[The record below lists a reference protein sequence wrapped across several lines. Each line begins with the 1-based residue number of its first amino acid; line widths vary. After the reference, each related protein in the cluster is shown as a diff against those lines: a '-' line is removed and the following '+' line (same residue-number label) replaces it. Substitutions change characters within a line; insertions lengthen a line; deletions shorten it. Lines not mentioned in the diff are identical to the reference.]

1 MQQSRWQYRN
11 KTGLA
16 VAIGMIVSLA
26 ACGGS
31 DEASAP
37 EQAQTPLV
45 FPALKA
51 VPTCSSL
58 QGTIIP
64 ASAIGIKSGEAQ
76 VTSATLVAATGPKA
90 GTTPAG
96 LARTDVAIP
105 EYCKVVGVIRPI
117 DPSAP
122 NITFQA
128 NLPSEWNQKAVQL
141 GGSGVNGSIPG
152 ALNSHYNAPESQ
164 PAGVGAP
171 IARGYV
177 EMGSDSGHQGGRFDA
192 PTWTLNKES
201 VTNMAH
207 EQMKKTRDVTVA
219 LTKLYY
225 GSVPK
230 LVYYMGSSQGGR
242 EALIVSQKYP
252 NDYDAIFAQV
262 PLAGYTSMT
271 INPTLLAQAQTG
283 DGWIPPAKV
292 ALIGNEVLRQC
303 DNLDGVA
310 DGVVNNYPKCNAI
323 FSDPPADSTVWSK
336 IRCASGTDEGNAC
349 LSDPQIATLN
359 KMHSF
364 TSYKSLANGDTGF
377 AGWPVGGE
385 IRQLVGLS
393 EAVWINEA
401 TKPDATYNGAF
412 GGSWWRG
419 VITGDINFP
428 ALTWDESKFSTQML
442 QTSQLYDPS
451 NPDISAFCNRGGKLI
466 MKHHPGGDFT
476 SNARELMRHYDKM
489 SNAMGKQKV
498 DSCTRLYIAPG
509 LGHSLSNNVLQK
521 GAYGDVIPHQID
533 MLQVL
538 DDWATKKNAPA
549 DSLMQETRDLT
560 APYAVTA
567 TRPMCRY
574 PAYPR
579 FTGGDQLL
587 GTNYVCS
594 TD

>member
-1 MQQSRWQYRN
+1 MQKLRWRDRN
-11 KTGLA
+11 KIGLIA
-16 VAIGMIVSLA
+16 MILPLA
-26 ACGGS
+26 ACGGGGGES
-31 DEASAP
+31 TQ
-37 EQAQTPLV
+37 EQDSLAFAQ
-45 FPALKA
+45 LKA
-51 VPTCSSL
+51 VPACSSL

-64 ASAIGIKSGEAQ
+64 ANSIGIKSGEAQ
-76 VTSATLVAATGPKA
+76 VTSATLIMATKQQA
-90 GTTPAG
+90 GKTPAG
-96 LARTDVAIP
+96 LDRTDVAVP
-105 EYCKVVGVIRPI
+105 EYCKVVGIIKPI
-117 DPSAP
+117 DPRAP

-128 NLPSEWNQKAVQL
+128 NLPTQWNQKAVQL

-152 ALNSHYNAPESQ
+152 ALNSHYNAPEGQ

-177 EMGSDSGHQGGRFDA
+177 EMGSDSGHQGGRADA

-201 VTNMAH
+201 VANMAH

-219 LTKLYY
+219 LTKIYY
-225 GSVPK
+225 GSIPK

-271 INPTLLAQAQTG
+271 LNSTELAKIQTG
-283 DGWIPPAKV
+283 EGWIPPAKV
-292 ALIGNEVLRQC
+292 TLIGNEVLRQC

-310 DGVVNNYPKCNAI
+310 DGVVNNYQKCNAI
-323 FSDPPADSTVWSK
+323 FADRAANATSAWSK
-336 IRCASGTDEGNAC
+336 IRCGSGSDEGSTC
-349 LSDPQIATLN
+349 LSDAQIATLN

-377 AGWPVGGE
+377 AGWSVGGE
-385 IRQLVGLS
+385 IRQLVGFN
-393 EAVWINEA
+393 EAAWINE
-401 TKPDATYNGAF
+401 TTQPDATYNGGF
-412 GGSWWRG
+412 GGVWWRG
-419 VITGDINFP
+419 VIAGDLNFP
-428 ALTWDESKFSTQML
+428 ALNWDESKFSAQML
-442 QTSQLYDPS
+442 QSSLLTDPS

-476 SNARELMRHYDKM
+476 SNARELMRHYEKM
-489 SNAMGKQKV
+489 SEVMGKQMTE
-498 DSCTRLYIAPG
+498 SCTRLYIAPG

-538 DDWATKKNAPA
+538 DDWATKKKAPA
-549 DSLMQETRDLT
+549 DTLMQETRNLT
-560 APYAVTA
+560 EPFLVTA
-567 TRPMCRY
+567 TRPLCRY

-579 FTGGDQLL
+579 FTGGDRLV
-587 GTNYVCS
+587 GANYVCT